1 MKKLLYTLAAFS
13 FVFVACNKQEI
24 VPEEGTSQEGELTT
38 VTIKARNGDAD
49 TKAAISDGIAFT
61 WTIGD
66 QIAVHTDAGRF
77 YDSDALTTGGATA
90 DFTVSLSG
98 NRNGYAVYPASVA
111 KSWDG
116 TNLTLTLPSEYTYAQ
131 VSGDN
136 TPLPMIAD
144 NTGATLNFYHV
155 GALVRLTV
163 PGIPAT
169 ADKLVITFDKDVTGD
184 FTLASPQLT
193 IPISAITTSSATD
206 KNFVTITLTP
216 GTDYSGAVISIP
228 VPTVTGEN
236 KLSITSVV
244 AQYGTTPTTIETVSA
259 DLSNWSAS
267 RAHGKKATAAF
278 TPSMYSMVLAPGNMY
293 TNNDGDFLM
302 SPNYYEHTYNFTN
315 NGEYNAELTYSVRN
329 RTHFNWNEMYYL
341 MGGTTPTYALART
354 AGYYKT
360 GEEGVYEYDIKK
372 TIGAGVNEKT
382 WRTPTLEDWD
392 NIVVNP
398 TTRPG
403 ASFKNGDEDA
413 TTGWKFLKVFVTGM
427 VIDET
432 TYGTTTSWYG
442 SSEGSSGVPST
453 EYQSGLLIFPD
464 NVSIIGNFAQLALG
478 QKNSSTAKYND
489 YVSKITKAKLDELI
503 SQGCSFL
510 PSVGRWTG
518 GSNGFGGTGSRGDY
532 WTSVQYNT
540 GDAYN
545 VNFRD
550 EKLNY
555 SENHWSKIG
564 DCRSLRLVRDL
575 N

>member
-1 MKKLLYTLAAFS
+1 MKKVLYTLAALS

-38 VTIKARNGDAD
+38 VTIKASNGDAD
-49 TKAAISDGIAFT
+49 TKAAIADETRAFT

-77 YDSDALTTGGATA
+77 YTSDALTTGGTTA

-116 TNLTLTLPSEYTYAQ
+116 TNLTLTLPNTYTYEQ

-136 TPLPMIAD
+136 TPLPMIAT
-144 NTGATLNFYHV
+144 NTTGATLIFYHV

-184 FTLASPQLT
+184 FTLTSPNVGS
-193 IPISAITTSSATD
+193 SAITTSSNTD
-206 KNFVTITLTP
+206 TGKNVVTITLTP
-216 GTDYSGAVISIP
+216 GTDYSGAVINIP
-228 VPTVTGEN
+228 VPVGI
-236 KLSITSVV
+236 ITASVE
-244 AQYGTTPTTIETVSA
+244 AKAGDTTLETVPSVI
-259 DLSNWSAS
+259 SSWSVT

-293 TNNDGDFLM
+293 TNKDGDFLM

-315 NGEYNAELTYSVRN
+315 NGEYNVEQTYSVSN

-354 AGYYKT
+354 AGYYKE
-360 GEEGVYEYDIKK
+360 GEESVYKYDIKK

-392 NIVVNP
+392 NIVINP

-432 TYGTTTSWYG
+432 YYGTTTSWYG
-442 SSEGSSGVPST
+442 SSEGVSGVPST

-478 QKNSSTAKYND
+478 QKNSSAASYND
-489 YVSKITKAKLDELI
+489 YVSKINKAELDELI

-540 GDAYN
+540 DDAYN

-550 EKLNY
+550 DKLNY